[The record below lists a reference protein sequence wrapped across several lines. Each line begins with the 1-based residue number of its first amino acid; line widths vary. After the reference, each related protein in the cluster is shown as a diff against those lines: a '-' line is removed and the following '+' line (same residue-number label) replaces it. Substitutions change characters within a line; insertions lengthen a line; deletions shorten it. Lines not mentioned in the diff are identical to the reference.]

1 MGNAVSQGL
10 TATQWYVYG
19 KRHFTAT
26 GWERASKL
34 YKSQLDAADLSGKI
48 YMVTGANSGI
58 GREVVSHSPPRW
70 RRLPSNSPTPISHEG
85 GGRFQAETIVAKGGT
100 LYMVCRDRTR
110 CVGGCYGPSPYAPVC

>member
-70 RRLPSNSPTPISHEG
+70 RRLPSNSPTPISHRERWAFPG
-85 GGRFQAETIVAKGGT
+85 GDHSGQGGDALHGMPRPHT
-100 LYMVCRDRTR
+100 VRWRLLW
-110 CVGGCYGPSPYAPVC
+110 P